1 MTRPARGNELSDLAT
16 RRQINRGYDD
26 GMARAIE
33 IVVTPLIFGGIGFL
47 LDGRFGTRPAFTIGL
62 GIFGVVGIF
71 AKLWLGYD
79 REMRKHEAELG
90 SGAGRHAVTVPG
102 YLGATKAAVRVVR
115 HAVRKDDG
123 DAVPADDRGVAR
135 TDDGTGGS

>member
-1 MTRPARGNELSDLAT
+1 MSDLAT

-47 LDGRFGTRPAFTIGL
+47 LDGWLDTRPAFTIGL

-79 REMRKHEAELG
+79 REMRRHESALG
-90 SGAGRHAVTVPG
+90 SGAGRHTVTVPG
-102 YLGATKAAVRVVR
+102 YLGATKAAARVVR
-115 HAVRKDDG
+115 DAVRKDDG
-123 DAVPADDRGVAR
+123 GAAR
-135 TDDGTGGS
+135 TDDGAGGT

>member
-1 MTRPARGNELSDLAT
+1 MSDLAT

-47 LDGRFGTRPAFTIGL
+47 LDGWLDTRPAFTIGL

-79 REMRKHEAELG
+79 REMRRHESELG
-90 SGAGRHAVTVPG
+90 SGAGRHTVTVPS
-102 YLGATKAAVRVVR
+102 YLGATKAAARVVR
-115 HAVRKDDG
+115 DAVRKDDG
-123 DAVPADDRGVAR
+123 GAAR
-135 TDDGTGGS
+135 TDDGAGGT